1 MKLWKKY
8 KNTVF
13 GTLAFL
19 FFFMMYG
26 TVGAMECE
34 TVSLGIGTVRSFA
47 YMGAW
52 VFFTWLAGGFEEYE
66 YPEERRSANEV
77 QASFPDTRPGRTSRQ
92 GADNVRRKVYYDQ

>member
-34 TVSLGIGTVRSFA
+34 TVSFGIGTVRSFA
-47 YMGAW
+47 Y
-52 VFFTWLAGGFEEYE
+52 L
-66 YPEERRSANEV
+66 N
-77 QASFPDTRPGRTSRQ
+77 
-92 GADNVRRKVYYDQ
+92 